1 MKKRKN
7 YNEHLDHILEKTT
20 PYQRMLWL
28 NRALE
33 FWKIIQL
40 KNRKTRGVSKF

>member
-1 MKKRKN
+1 MKKRKK
-7 YNEHLDHILEKTT
+7 YNEHLDHILERTT

-28 NRALE
+28 KKAFG

-40 KNRKTRGVSKF
+40 KNVKKQSLFK